1 MYQIM
6 INRKKIGKPTPYLE
20 VARLRLQF
28 QETAYIQY
36 SKTAIRLYNQA
47 RQNNEELK

>member
-6 INRKKIGKPTPYLE
+6 INRKKIGKPTDFIE

-36 SKTAIRLYNQA
+36 SKEAIKAINEA
-47 RQNNEELK
+47 RKNAA